1 MVVAIPDKS
10 QVSAEPFKHSPEIK
24 FPAAPE
30 LSKAAEEYLR
40 KQEKEENAR
49 EGSAPVLKVQE
60 GSLLGDLAAKEHLQ
74 EGRFP
79 DGESLDN
86 PKSYMFRQQLQEGSL
101 VHYLTPND
109 WLPNARKQIRA
120 ALVVFCYR
128 DAQGAPTGTVNLCI
142 FLNGPQDTGD
152 MLGPKTRCLQ
162 FEPGVKFSAEPAGG
176 GWSLPSKS

>member
-10 QVSAEPFKHSPEIK
+10 QVSAEPVKHSPEIK

-49 EGSAPVLKVQE
+49 EVSAPVLKVQE
-60 GSLLGDLAAKEHLQ
+60 AKIDFVDPSPLDDL
-74 EGRFP
+74 R
-79 DGESLDN
+79 
-86 PKSYMFRQQLQEGSL
+86 EGSL

-109 WLPNARKQIRA
+109 WLPNARKQVRA

-176 GWSLPSKS
+176 CWSWPS